1 MFRSNKGNDKKLLEK
16 IEDQEQK
23 IVRYETRL
31 RGEIHTNYIYLWFK
45 NANP

>member
-1 MFRSNKGNDKKLLEK
+1 MFRSNKGNDKKLLER

-31 RGEIHTNYIYLWFK
+31 RGEQSNYPAKLK
-45 NANP
+45 TL